1 MWGGARGSVPV
12 APRAR
17 LPQRSG
23 TAHGLKPPARVAA
36 RVRGSQIA
44 LGGPRGA
51 GEREREGGLNARLRW
66 PEQAGGPPS
75 VQGGLWDSRG
85 RPAGGRFPG
94 KVAGSLSAPALWP
107 GPARKPARPPA
118 LPHVP
123 PLWHRIHPVPSWGQR
138 GGQPQA
144 GPGAR
149 AQDGGAVRPGPGTAG
164 SSRDG
169 KRGSGRARPGGTR
182 AQGASRPAQ
191 SSKGSFQAWPPS
203 PGARGQG
210 AHPLAPGCPWS
221 PRCL

>member
-75 VQGGLWDSRG
+75 VQGSLWDGGG
-85 RPAGGRFPG
+85 RPVGGCFPG
-94 KVAGSLSAPALWP
+94 KVAGSLFAPVPWH

-118 LPHVP
+118 LP
-123 PLWHRIHPVPSWGQR
+123 
-138 GGQPQA
+138 QA
-144 GPGAR
+144 VLFGTKSTLLPAGAKR
-149 AQDGGAVRPGPGTAG
+149 RPAPGGAGRSGRRSSEAAALALREAG
-164 SSRDG
+164 RDG
-169 KRGSGRARPGGTR
+169 KRGSGRSTSRVTR
-182 AQGASRPAQ
+182 APGSLQT
-191 SSKGSFQAWPPS
+191 SSE
-203 PGARGQG
+203 
-210 AHPLAPGCPWS
+210 
-221 PRCL
+221 